1 MVTSV
6 IQVKELQPL
15 LETGFRSFIITWM
28 LLSGIMVQ
36 IHTTSRLRGLD
47 AIKSRK
53 SWRWFKGPSFPSPPE
68 DQWPKQN
75 SAEVNQG
82 DPEVN
87 PAVSAVVIIL
97 KQDLFLL
104 LEGIKSSW

>member
-1 MVTSV
+1 M
-6 IQVKELQPL
+6 ILVKELKPL

-36 IHTTSRLRGLD
+36 IHTASRLRGLD

-53 SWRWFKGPSFPSPPE
+53 SWTWFKGPSFLSLPE
-68 DQWPKQN
+68 DQWPKQI
-75 SAEVNQG
+75 SAEVNEG

-87 PAVSAVVIIL
+87 PAVSAHVIIF
-97 KQDLFLL
+97 KQDLLL
-104 LEGIKSSW
+104 QLEGIKSSW